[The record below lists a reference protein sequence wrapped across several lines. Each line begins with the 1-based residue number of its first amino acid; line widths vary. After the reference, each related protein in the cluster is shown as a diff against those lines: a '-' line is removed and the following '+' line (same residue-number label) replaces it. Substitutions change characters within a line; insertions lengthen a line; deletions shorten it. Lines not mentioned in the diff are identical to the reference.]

1 MLITVE
7 PGVYFIPALIDRW
20 AEEKRHKDFIVYD
33 KLGPFR
39 AFGGCRIEDDVLVT
53 KTGSRV
59 LGPGI
64 PKTVAEV
71 EAAMGRK

>member
-1 MLITVE
+1 M
-7 PGVYFIPALIDRW
+7 
-20 AEEKRHKDFIVYD
+20 
-33 KLGPFR
+33 KLGIQAIAH

-53 KTGSRV
+53 KTGYRV

-64 PKTVAEV
+64 PKTAAEV